1 MRGDNTESTLEEIYQ
16 IIKEISISGS
26 KNASYIPEL
35 AKVDSDILGISIV
48 DTKGK
53 VINKGD
59 SDKKVAIESISKVF
73 TLAMVLDKR
82 DINYIHRK
90 IGFKQ
95 SFYAFN
101 SVIALAM
108 AEGHR
113 INPFVNNGAMATTSL
128 VVNKEGG
135 KAWKKIKENMDNFA
149 GSKLEFSER
158 VYRSEM
164 DNNDHNLGLAYL
176 LNSWGVFYSDVEE
189 AVSVYTKQC
198 SVLVTSEDLAT
209 MASCLA
215 NKGIN
220 PRTGKRVIARDNIK
234 YILSLMLSDGMY
246 QESGEWVIHVGLPA
260 KSGVG
265 GGIMI
270 VAPGKYGIGIV
281 SPPLNK
287 MGNSAK
293 GYLVAKLISKKLR
306 INLLDNCYI

>member
-1 MRGDNTESTLEEIYQ
+1 MTPPVTNCFTISINIYIYILNMKRDEIDSKLEEIYQ

-73 TLAMVLDKR
+73 TLALVLDKR
-82 DINYIHRK
+82 DINYIQEK

-128 VVNKEGG
+128 VVNKEGV
-135 KAWKKIKENMDNFA
+135 KAWKKIKKNMDNFA
-149 GSKLEFSER
+149 GSKLDFSDK

-176 LNSWGVFYSDVEE
+176 LKSWGVFYSDVPE

-198 SVLVTSEDLAT
+198 SVLVTSEDLGT

-220 PRTGKRVIARDNIK
+220 PRTGKRVIDRENIK
-234 YILSLMLSDGMY
+234 YILSLMVSDGMY

-281 SPPLNK
+281 SPL
-287 MGNSAK
+287 
-293 GYLVAKLISKKLR
+293 LIKWEIVL
-306 INLLDNCYI
+306 